1 MEFRLVDIH
10 ISSSS
15 GRHSTRAIVLKL
27 LVSCLLASGI
37 LPLVENAEGIFHDA
51 HSRNDR
57 AGYSGRAAPE
67 YAFRMES
74 DFRRLGAFSRQ
85 QSAGMLCDGR
95 RQEGRRNRSYDFLRE
110 SISMNCYG
118 LVDPE
123 YRKQGIGTQLL
134 NKTIEHLDHSN
145 ISTIKLDATPLG
157 KPLYTKLGFIS
168 EFEIER
174 WILKRPPGTI
184 STIPSTP
191 PAPLTDDQQQEIFT
205 LDRKC
210 FGADRSFLLRS
221 LCDQAPEF
229 ALTAW
234 QNGVP
239 PCFAFGRHGL
249 FADHLGPCMATSRV
263 AAEKLLSEFLA
274 RSSRETLIVDCI
286 KSNPGVVESLAAIG
300 FVPSRPLT
308 RMVRGPN
315 AYPGRPDSL
324 WAILGPEFG

>member
-1 MEFRLVDIH
+1 MPKGFSQMRIRVMTKQDIPAGLRLNTL
-10 ISSSS
+10 S
-15 GRHSTRAIVLKL
+15 GWNQTSADWKRF
-27 LVSCLLASGI
+27 LVSSPRGCFVMEDANMVVGTAATI
-37 LPLVENAEGIFHDA
+37 CYENRFAWI
-51 HSRNDR
+51 
-57 AGYSGRAAPE
+57 
-67 YAFRMES
+67 
-74 DFRRLGAFSRQ
+74 
-85 QSAGMLCDGR
+85 GMV
-95 RQEGRRNRSYDFLRE
+95 
-110 SISMNCYG
+110 

-134 NKTIEHLDHSN
+134 NKTIEHLDHAN

-157 KPLYTKLGFIS
+157 KPLYTKLGFIN

-184 STIPSTP
+184 STRPSTP
-191 PAPLTDDQQQEIFT
+191 LAPLTADQQQGIFT

-221 LCDQAPEF
+221 LCEQAPEL
-229 ALTAW
+229 AITAW
-234 QNGVP
+234 QDGMP
-239 PCFAFGRHGL
+239 QCFAYGRHGL

-274 RSSRETLIVDCI
+274 RSSRDILIIDCI
-286 KSNPGVVESLAAIG
+286 KSNPGVVESLAALG

>member
-1 MEFRLVDIH
+1 MFIRVMTKQDIPAGLRLNTL
-10 ISSSS
+10 S
-15 GRHSTRAIVLKL
+15 GWNQTSADWKRF
-27 LVSCLLASGI
+27 LVSSPRGCFVMEDGNKVVGTAATIGY
-37 LPLVENAEGIFHDA
+37 ENRFAWI
-51 HSRNDR
+51 
-57 AGYSGRAAPE
+57 
-67 YAFRMES
+67 
-74 DFRRLGAFSRQ
+74 
-85 QSAGMLCDGR
+85 GMV
-95 RQEGRRNRSYDFLRE
+95 
-110 SISMNCYG
+110 

-134 NKTIEHLDHSN
+134 NKTIEHLDHAN

-157 KPLYTKLGFIS
+157 KPLYAKLGFVN

-174 WILKRPPGTI
+174 WVLKRPPGTI

-191 PAPLTDDQQQEIFT
+191 PAPLTEDQQQEIFT

-221 LCDQAPEF
+221 LCDQAPEL
-229 ALTAW
+229 AITAW

-249 FADHLGPCMATSRV
+249 FADHFGPCMATSRV
-263 AAEKLLSEFLA
+263 AAENLLRAFLT

>member
-1 MEFRLVDIH
+1 MRIRVMTKQDIPAGLRLNTL
-10 ISSSS
+10 S
-15 GRHSTRAIVLKL
+15 GWNQTSADWERF
-27 LVSCLLASGI
+27 LVSSPRGCFVMEDGNKVVGTAATI
-37 LPLVENAEGIFHDA
+37 CYENRFAWI
-51 HSRNDR
+51 
-57 AGYSGRAAPE
+57 
-67 YAFRMES
+67 
-74 DFRRLGAFSRQ
+74 
-85 QSAGMLCDGR
+85 GMV
-95 RQEGRRNRSYDFLRE
+95 
-110 SISMNCYG
+110 

-134 NKTIEHLDHSN
+134 NKTIEHLDHAN

-157 KPLYTKLGFIS
+157 KPLYTKLGFVS
-168 EFEIER
+168 EFELER
-174 WILKRPPGTI
+174 WVLKRPPGTI

-191 PAPLTDDQQQEIFT
+191 PAALTEAQQQEIFT

-221 LCDQAPEF
+221 LYDQAPEL
-229 ALTAW
+229 AITAW

-249 FADHLGPCMATSRV
+249 FADHVGPCMATSRA
-263 AAEKLLSEFLA
+263 AAENLLSEFLA
-274 RSSRETLIVDCI
+274 RSSREILIVDCI
-286 KSNPGVVESLAAIG
+286 KSNPGVVESLAALG

-308 RMVRGPN
+308 RMVRGPD

>member
-1 MEFRLVDIH
+1 MTKQDIPAGLRLNTL
-10 ISSSS
+10 S
-15 GRHSTRAIVLKL
+15 GWNQTSADWKRF
-27 LVSCLLASGI
+27 LVSSPQGCFVMEDGNNVVGTAATI
-37 LPLVENAEGIFHDA
+37 CYENRFAWI
-51 HSRNDR
+51 
-57 AGYSGRAAPE
+57 
-67 YAFRMES
+67 
-74 DFRRLGAFSRQ
+74 
-85 QSAGMLCDGR
+85 GMV
-95 RQEGRRNRSYDFLRE
+95 
-110 SISMNCYG
+110 

-134 NKTIEHLDHSN
+134 NKTIEHLDHAN

-157 KPLYTKLGFIS
+157 KPLYAKLGFVN

-174 WILKRPPGTI
+174 WVLKRPPGTI

-191 PAPLTDDQQQEIFT
+191 PAPLTDDQQQNIFT

-221 LCDQAPEF
+221 LCDQAPEL
-229 ALTAW
+229 AITAW

-249 FADHLGPCMATSRV
+249 FADHFGPCMATSRA
-263 AAEKLLSEFLA
+263 AAENLLREFLT
-274 RSSRETLIVDCI
+274 RSSREILIVDCI
-286 KSNPGVVESLAAIG
+286 KSNPGVVESLAALG